1 MRPLPQRRDA
11 PPTRR
16 AARGVRRGR
25 DRLGL
30 PLTARVLARRDPGST
45 VDVLGPSKYKPR
57 VDGPTVHQNLIVQVR
72 SRRMPGRA
80 DQAYLGA
87 LLDRLSSY
95 HVRLGE
101 MSIEGTDL
109 MTVIDDNRPAVAAA
123 PSDEGDG
130 AARWRANK
138 CAPAGADVYADVKS
152 RPGWARRAEDGTD
165 RAVHRPSEPQRRS
178 VSSRPSG
185 RVRCPGAVRWV
196 AAPAM
201 LSPPATSRPSR
212 AETPAASAPTTRLT
226 VTGITDQTA
235 KQRIFNRAVLLNCR
249 SLCVRTTNACPY
261 GSSRGFRALS
271 CECRRNASVE
281 MSRRPGT

>member
-1 MRPLPQRRDA
+1 GR
-11 PPTRR
+11 
-16 AARGVRRGR
+16 VR
-25 DRLGL
+25 
-30 PLTARVLARRDPGST
+30 ARRDPGST

-72 SRRMPGRA
+72 SRRVPGRA
-80 DQAYLGA
+80 DQADPGT

-165 RAVHRPSEPQRRS
+165 RAVHRPS
-178 VSSRPSG
+178 G
-185 RVRCPGAVRWV
+185 
-196 AAPAM
+196 
-201 LSPPATSRPSR
+201 PP
-212 AETPAASAPTTRLT
+212 
-226 VTGITDQTA
+226 
-235 KQRIFNRAVLLNCR
+235 
-249 SLCVRTTNACPY
+249 
-261 GSSRGFRALS
+261 
-271 CECRRNASVE
+271 RRN
-281 MSRRPGT
+281 RPLPAR